1 MQVKELV
8 SSLTDWLAQQL
19 NNSGL
24 DGYVVGLSGG
34 IDSAVVAVLC
44 KKACPDNTLGII
56 MPCYS
61 EKRDAEDAEL
71 TARHFGIPFVTVS
84 LNDVYRL
91 LAETLTGKTL
101 QELDKKDICLANL
114 KPRLRMT
121 TLYFYA
127 NQRRALVAGT
137 SNRSELAIG
146 YFTKY
151 GDGGADVLPIGN
163 LLKFQVRE
171 AAEYLGIPEPIIQRP
186 PSACLWE
193 GQVDAGE
200 LGFTYDELDHYLLS
214 GEAFPESRKK
224 IEFLCAANQH
234 KKKMPPMP
242 EF

>member
-1 MQVKELV
+1 MRTKELV

-19 NNSGL
+19 KDSGL
-24 DGYVVGLSGG
+24 SGYVVGLSGG
-34 IDSAVVAVLC
+34 IDSAVVAALC
-44 KKACPDNTLGII
+44 KKACPGNTLGII
-56 MPCYS
+56 MPCFS
-61 EKRDAEDAEL
+61 EKRDAEDAET
-71 TARHFGIPFVTVS
+71 TAKHFGIEFKTVS
-84 LNDVYRL
+84 LNEVYRL

-101 QELDKKDICLANL
+101 AELDKKDICLANM

-121 TLYFYA
+121 TLYFHA
-127 NQRRALVAGT
+127 NRRRALVAGT

-171 AAEYLGIPEPIIQRP
+171 VAEYLGVPKPIIQRP

-200 LGFTYDELDHYLLS
+200 LGFTYDELDQYLLT
-214 GEAFPESRKK
+214 GEASPTSRKK
-224 IEFLCAANQH
+224 IEFLCGANLH
-234 KKKMPPMP
+234 KKKIPPMP